1 MIKMKILS
9 YLKSR
14 LCITALLFLSSFS
27 FFSQSLI
34 VDYKVKKNNKNYKS
48 SLVID
53 NEFSVYTEFYSK
65 IKDSIHYEETDLGS
79 KTIIYNALEDL
90 HFIKNFKNGEIYC
103 KGSILNKKYFVNDSL
118 DIFDWNIKQDTMSFL
133 GLKCQKAILKFRG
146 RNYTA
151 YYTNEL
157 KTSDGPWK
165 FNGLPGLILKVTSD
179 DGLYDFEALSI
190 SKNKSFNIDYKK
202 FIDDYKNNRI
212 EITFNNYW
220 KEKRQKQEELYL
232 KQKSEFNEKGGRFN
246 KYISIEVF
254 YEYPED

>member
-103 KGSILNKKYFVNDSL
+103 KGSILNKNARAS
-118 DIFDWNIKQDTMSFL
+118 
-133 GLKCQKAILKFRG
+133 G
-146 RNYTA
+146 
-151 YYTNEL
+151 
-157 KTSDGPWK
+157 
-165 FNGLPGLILKVTSD
+165 
-179 DGLYDFEALSI
+179 
-190 SKNKSFNIDYKK
+190 
-202 FIDDYKNNRI
+202 
-212 EITFNNYW
+212 
-220 KEKRQKQEELYL
+220 
-232 KQKSEFNEKGGRFN
+232 
-246 KYISIEVF
+246 
-254 YEYPED
+254 